1 MKHLERRITFLGWKV
16 VINNQNSVVLDQSAE
31 QSIKGKES
39 LLSFYD
45 GGEWDYSMFMNYFPL
60 VKLYCPACSQE
71 EAMFQSSCSVT

>member
-45 GGEWDYSMFMNYFPL
+45 GGE
-60 VKLYCPACSQE
+60 
-71 EAMFQSSCSVT
+71 